1 MKAKVIIAQAT
12 AETAET
18 LYGLVKKMVDTTAI
32 KAYPSVDYQAVF
44 FSADR
49 YDLDFVKRVLADK
62 CFSFKIEDA
71 ELYNK
76 ISEFMTQQE
85 FMERTGITPTAE
97 DFDYIHAVYLNT
109 SMNKDEFCKDFKKH
123 GDSRIIRDVHV
134 RVLNYEMKCERQKEV
149 IGNLTD
155 FLIGKAHAYDDT
167 DFRKEAVGLVGEME
181 VVKRTIELG
190 LPLWDEDRMV
200 VLSMIEEQGK

>member
-1 MKAKVIIAQAT
+1 MGAAISDGWQKSPAIAEAKRWMKENGVKAAILVCNSMAT
-12 AETAET
+12 
-18 LYGLVKKMVDTTAI
+18 DNI
-32 KAYPSVDYQAVF
+32 
-44 FSADR
+44 
-49 YDLDFVKRVLADK
+49 LDMIH
-62 CFSFKIEDA
+62 IE
-71 ELYNK
+71 ENK
-76 ISEFMTQQE
+76 NIRIMTQQE

-149 IGNLTD
+149 IDNLTD

-167 DFRKEAVGLVGEME
+167 DFRKEAVRLAGEVE

-190 LPLWDEDRMV
+190 LPLWDEDRKV